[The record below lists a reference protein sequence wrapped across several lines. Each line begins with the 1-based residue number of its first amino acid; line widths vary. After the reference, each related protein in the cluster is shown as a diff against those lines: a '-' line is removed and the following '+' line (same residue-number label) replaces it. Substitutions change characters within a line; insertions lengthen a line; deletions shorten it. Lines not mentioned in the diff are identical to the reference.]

1 MAAATGYSEY
11 NDHRY
16 TSGTTCDP
24 CSMND
29 PKYSAKSLRS
39 NSGQET
45 SLTLLQQLHAD
56 DQKAWDRLI
65 KLYSPLIY
73 YWCRRDGL
81 REDASSDVLQE
92 VFVSVSKAFKD
103 FRRER
108 PGDSFRGWLRVIARN
123 KIRDH
128 QRAQAKQQVARGG
141 STALGQLLQIP
152 DDAANAPTEQPPL
165 DAGVDDDEKS
175 MLYRRALELLRDGF
189 EEKTWK
195 AFWRS
200 AVDGLTSTAVA
211 EELGMTSGAVRQA
224 KYKIMRRLHSELGE
238 FLQ

>member
-1 MAAATGYSEY
+1 
-11 NDHRY
+11 
-16 TSGTTCDP
+16 
-24 CSMND
+24 MNE
-29 PKYSAKSLRS
+29 SADLAKHV
-39 NSGQET
+39 GQET
-45 SLTLLQQLHAD
+45 SLSLLQQLHSD
-56 DQKAWDRLI
+56 DQQAWDRLI

-73 YWCRRDGL
+73 HWCRRDGL
-81 REDASSDVLQE
+81 REEASSDVLQE
-92 VFVSVSKAFKD
+92 VFISVSKAIRE
-103 FRRER
+103 FRRDR

-128 QRAQAKQQVARGG
+128 QRALVKQQAARGG

-152 DDAANAPTEQPPL
+152 DEAVVSPGEAPAIETG
-165 DAGVDDDEKS
+165 ADDEEKS
-175 MLYRRALELLRDGF
+175 LLYRRALELLRDAF

-224 KYKIMRRLHSELGE
+224 KYKVMRRLHSELGDL
-238 FLQ
+238 LQ